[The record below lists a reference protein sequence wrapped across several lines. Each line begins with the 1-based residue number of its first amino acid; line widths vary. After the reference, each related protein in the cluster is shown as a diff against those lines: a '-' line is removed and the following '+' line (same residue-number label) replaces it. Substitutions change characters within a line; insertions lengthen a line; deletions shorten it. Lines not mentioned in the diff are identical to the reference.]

1 LNNKDD
7 VAQDTVEKVR
17 RVMQEMNYAASLAAK
32 GMRSRASHVI
42 GLVLPEVTEPFD
54 LAIIHGVGLAL
65 KGSGY
70 DLLIYAADNPPL
82 NKRASWEKEHV
93 AFLSNGLTDGDIV
106 VTPTS
111 PTFPES
117 APIVVIDPRSEGVSA
132 PSVVAT
138 NRSGATAAMDY
149 LINLGHRRIGF
160 IGGRPD
166 TQSAV
171 DRFQGYKDALSRAN
185 MAFEP
190 ELVQPGDY
198 TRQGGREAASRLL
211 SMANRPTAIF
221 AANDA
226 SALGI
231 LDAARS
237 MAINVPGDLSVVGF
251 DNILETELVTPRLT
265 TVDQSIQEMGA
276 CAARLLIKILQGEE
290 PETRLCEIPTTLVVR
305 ESCQPL
311 SQ

>member
-1 LNNKDD
+1 
-7 VAQDTVEKVR
+7 
-17 RVMQEMNYAASLAAK
+17 MQELNYAASLAAK
-32 GMRSRASHVI
+32 GMRSRATHVI

-54 LAIIHGVGLAL
+54 LAIIQGVGSAI

-82 NKRASWEKEHV
+82 SKRASWEKEHV

-117 APIVVIDPRSEGVSA
+117 ASIVVIDPRCEGVSA

-138 NRSGATAAMDY
+138 NRLGALAAMDY

-166 TQSAV
+166 AQSAV
-171 DRFQGYKDALSRAN
+171 DRFQGYKDALAQAN
-185 MAFEP
+185 IAYDP
-190 ELVQPGDY
+190 ELVRPGDY
-198 TRQGGREAASRLL
+198 TRQGGREAARQLL
-211 SMANRPTAIF
+211 SLATRPTAIF

-226 SALGI
+226 SALGV
-231 LDAARS
+231 LDVARN
-237 MAINVPGDLSVVGF
+237 MAINVPSDLSVVGF
-251 DNILETELVTPRLT
+251 DNILETELVSPRLT

-276 CAARLLIKILQGEE
+276 YATRMLIKLLQGEE
-290 PETRLCEIPTTLVVR
+290 PEPRLCEIPTTLVVR
-305 ESCQPL
+305 ESCQLL